1 MSGAEFQRVS
11 TEDLKRMCLSAGL
24 PFPED
29 EIDRLILTCP
39 KDEDEKVAFEDFI
52 VHLEKSQMELING
65 VATANDVDPFEQYN
79 QSGKSPTQDAD
90 EVNQAPAA
98 ADQADEWQQA
108 LTEPESEMERILRE
122 NEKLK
127 NEIRSM
133 MKGNQASVPVSQ
145 SSEEE
150 PPMRVGREV
159 NSVLPSIKQKRAISN
174 VFPEVDTATGD
185 MFGQANHIP
194 KVAGRRKFKVVDPP
208 TEDIFGNKINHNTG
222 NTARAQPPPAEP
234 DLDRPKVE
242 IESTLLDNIRA
253 CMDRNNKR
261 ALDDVTHTV
270 GRWNG
275 GKTMTRRMLM
285 KIVNHAGLRM
295 PNETLRILFEKLDVR
310 NDGTVDLGDF
320 FQVFKDAE
328 TSVRIVDEG
337 PGQISRE
344 RRAEMAR
351 RAAPWATF

>member
-11 TEDLKRMCLSAGL
+11 AEDLKRMCISAGL

-29 EIDRLILTCP
+29 EIDRLIVTCP

-52 VHLEKSQMELING
+52 VHLEKSQMELINKT
-65 VATANDVDPFEQYN
+65 AAANDVDPFEQYN
-79 QSGKSPTQDAD
+79 QNSLQDIPIED
-90 EVNQAPAA
+90 GV
-98 ADQADEWQQA
+98 QADDKA
-108 LTEPESEMERILRE
+108 PEEQEVSNGPVDDIECLLRE
-122 NEKLK
+122 NEDLK
-127 NEIRSM
+127 YALKAM
-133 MKGNQASVPVSQ
+133 QAKQASAPGNE
-145 SSEEE
+145 SSEIQ
-150 PPMRVGREV
+150 PTVPDLKIGREV
-159 NSVLPSIKQKRAISN
+159 NNVLPSINQKRAISN

-222 NTARAQPPPAEP
+222 SRTQAQAPVAKPEEARPRVQ
-234 DLDRPKVE
+234 

-275 GKTMTRRMLM
+275 GEKMTRRMLM

-295 PNETLRILFEKLDVR
+295 PNETLRILFDKLDVL
-310 NDGTVDLGDF
+310 NDGTLDLGDF

-328 TSVRIVDEG
+328 NSVRIVDEG

>member
-11 TEDLKRMCLSAGL
+11 TDDLKRMCLSAGL

-52 VHLEKSQMELING
+52 VHLEKSQMELINNS
-65 VATANDVDPFEQYN
+65 AAANDVDPFEQYN
-79 QSGKSPTQDAD
+79 QKGQSPT
-90 EVNQAPAA
+90 PL
-98 ADQADEWQQA
+98 ADQYNEAQEEISNVPVEDDMA
-108 LTEPESEMERILRE
+108 RILRE
-122 NEKLK
+122 NEELK
-127 NEIRSM
+127 KALRHI
-133 MKGNQASVPVSQ
+133 QVSQ
-145 SSEEE
+145 KSEPWNKSSEVE
-150 PPMRVGREV
+150 PTVPELKIGREV
-159 NSVLPSIKQKRAISN
+159 KEVLPSITSKRAISN
-174 VFPEVDTATGD
+174 VFPEVDSGTGD

-194 KVAGRRKFKVVDPP
+194 KVAGRRKFKVEDPP
-208 TEDIFGNKINHNTG
+208 TEDIFGNKINHNSGSRTQTQAPVADSG
-222 NTARAQPPPAEP
+222 WQEKRP
-234 DLDRPKVE
+234 DVA

-295 PNETLRILFEKLDVR
+295 PNETLRLLFDKLDVL
-310 NDGTVDLGDF
+310 NDGTVVLNDF
-320 FQVFKDAE
+320 FQIFKDAE
-328 TSVRIVDEG
+328 TSVRVVEEG